1 MVRTDPERETQVGS
15 GERRHWR
22 DWGRSKIT
30 RSFPAKFRDQE
41 NEGKEGRH
49 RFVMAARHRHLIKA
63 GRHGGEREEVV
74 PTNAFR
80 SLGGDERGLLL
91 CRSSVDRIPS
101 PFITHKVP
109 CNACLG
115 SSSSNTSSAADAS
128 LFGSLVVRRDAHVVA
143 NDGKLRQTTI
153 NERFVFG
160 PST

>member
-63 GRHGGEREEVV
+63 GRHGREREEVV
-74 PTNAFR
+74 PKSAFR
-80 SLGGDERGLLL
+80 SLGGDERGL
-91 CRSSVDRIPS
+91 
-101 PFITHKVP
+101 
-109 CNACLG
+109 
-115 SSSSNTSSAADAS
+115 
-128 LFGSLVVRRDAHVVA
+128 
-143 NDGKLRQTTI
+143 
-153 NERFVFG
+153 
-160 PST
+160 